1 MSTCPGSV
9 CAAPATRRINSG
21 ACSCRMSDAGYRSAS
36 AWHGTSSILSGSVG
50 QIFAGAAWI
59 QPYSAG
65 SCIRT
70 LSRYWSDSQTSMDF
84 NSRIPTLVGGN
95 WKAQRGEGVRVW
107 EAKMR
112 LSPDADKR
120 TWHGLSVRHA
130 PYAVEKFTPSS
141 IPASRHTFC
150 SPFAIDIQTND
161 AMEAFDGCH
170 SLAVEVDDTR

>member
-1 MSTCPGSV
+1 
-9 CAAPATRRINSG
+9 
-21 ACSCRMSDAGYRSAS
+21 MSDAGYRSAS

-50 QIFAGAAWI
+50 QIFAGAAWV

-70 LSRYWSDSQTSMDF
+70 LSWYWSDSQTSMDW
-84 NSRIPTLVGGN
+84 NSRISTLVGGN

-130 PYAVEKFTPSS
+130 PYAVKTFTPSS
-141 IPASRHTFC
+141 ISVSRHACCFDSTTYVRTTRWKR
-150 SPFAIDIQTND
+150 STAATTWPLESTIRND
-161 AMEAFDGCH
+161 L
-170 SLAVEVDDTR
+170 SLRP